1 MKQLNAKGGRGEERG
16 RGQSGEERRRVTREE
31 KVRHRRLAP
40 HRSFRDQ
47 KLLSLLALLSASVA
61 WAQGFYLVL
70 GMVESC
76 FLVGVGE
83 GGDNVDISRS

>member
-1 MKQLNAKGGRGEERG
+1 MQKGGEGKREEGDRA
-16 RGQSGEERRRVTREE
+16 QSGEERRRVTREE
-31 KVRHRRLAP
+31 KVRHRRWLAP
-40 HRSFRDQ
+40 HRSFREQ
-47 KLLSLLALLSASVA
+47 KLLSLLALLSVSVA

-83 GGDNVDISRS
+83 GGDNVDTSSS